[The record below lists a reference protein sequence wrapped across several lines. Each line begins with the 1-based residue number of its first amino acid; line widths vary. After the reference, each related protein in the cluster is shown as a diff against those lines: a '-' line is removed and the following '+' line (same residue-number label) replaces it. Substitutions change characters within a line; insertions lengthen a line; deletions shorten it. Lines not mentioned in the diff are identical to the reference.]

1 MNTVKITI
9 ACLAVLMLS
18 NLAVADAIKCRDA
31 SGKVYVT
38 DVLCPGASRVERVQG
53 AEHISAERS
62 RQAYEVNSANAGQ
75 LNKIESE
82 KAAFNRQQ
90 AALQREYAEH
100 DRRQAAAASV
110 TNKADRDRKLEDDCI
125 ALSKKGRSARHEAM
139 AKGCSWGFEADQRAS
154 EDRQRAQQ
162 PPPIITSCTG
172 SGCWDTSGNRYNGNG
187 QTLFRQDGKACTKSG
202 DRLIC
207 N

>member
-1 MNTVKITI
+1 
-9 ACLAVLMLS
+9 MLS

-90 AALQREYAEH
+90 AALQREYAEY

-139 AKGCSWGFEADQRAS
+139 AKGCAWGFEADQRAS

-187 QTLFRQDGKACTKSG
+187 QTLIRQDGKACTKSG